1 MGIFAERLKTALEI
15 RNISA
20 AELSRKLDIDE
31 GTISNYK
38 KGRYEPKQRRLE
50 EISTVLNVSIPWLM
64 GADVPM
70 DAEKNITTNST
81 TKKDQELL
89 RLFSRLSESEKQEI
103 LVDIALRLSDKNFED
118 KS

>member
-1 MGIFAERLKTALEI
+1 MGKFAERLKSALEI

-20 AELSRKLDIDE
+20 AELSRQLNIDE

-50 EISTVLNVSIPWLM
+50 EISKILNVSIPWLM

-70 DAEKNITTNST
+70 EIKQTST
-81 TKKDQELL
+81 PTVSKKDQELL
-89 RLFSRLSESEKQEI
+89 RLFSRLDENQKQEI
-103 LVDIALRLSDKNFED
+103 LVDIALRLSEKHLEGD
-118 KS
+118 

>member
-1 MGIFAERLKTALEI
+1 MDKFADRLKKALEI
-15 RNISA
+15 RNMSA

-50 EISTVLNVSIPWLM
+50 EISKALNVAIPWLM

-70 DAEKNITTNST
+70 DLKVETNNTSEKD
-81 TKKDQELL
+81 KELL
-89 RLFSRLSESEKQEI
+89 KLFSRLDENQKQEV
-103 LVDIALRLSDKNFED
+103 LVDIALRLSDKSQKE
-118 KS
+118 